1 MQAALLFLA
10 GLTPLLGVFGIMFL
24 LIFEYRRRFKTPFIQ
39 HLLRPP
45 GESLRLRIDELS
57 EKLMTDV
64 LILLICAMVAGFG
77 LRAIFKHALVGGVVL
92 AISLPPFLFFTHRL
106 WQRICL
112 LRDCNL
118 GFLGERAVGEELN
131 SLLADGWKVFHDVEF
146 DEHPGQKTFN
156 VDHVVVG
163 PGGLFAIETKTRSKQ
178 ALTPRDHS
186 PNIVVFDGST
196 LEYPWGREDFGIRD
210 ARERSQHLSQWLTK
224 SLQTVCSFRPVL
236 ALPGWFV
243 KRTGKSD
250 LHVVSGRE
258 LGQLFDGLNKRPVMD
273 PVTVRAICALLDQK
287 CRDVGK
293 DN

>member
-10 GLTPLLGVFGIMFL
+10 GLTPFLGVFGIMAL
-24 LIFEYRRRFKTPFIQ
+24 LIFECRRRFKTPLIQ

-45 GESLRLRIDELS
+45 GESLRLRIDELG

-64 LILLICAMVAGFG
+64 LILFICSMLVGFG
-77 LRAIFKHALVGGVVL
+77 LWAVFKNALAGGIVL
-92 AISLPPFLFFTHRL
+92 ALSLPSFLFFAHRL
-106 WQRICL
+106 WQRVCL
-112 LRDCNL
+112 LRDCSL

-146 DEHPGQKTFN
+146 DENPGQKTFN

-163 PGGLFAIETKTRSKQ
+163 PGGLFAIETKTRRKRVL
-178 ALTPRDHS
+178 APRDHS
-186 PNIVVFDGST
+186 PNIVVFDGMA

-258 LGQLFDGLNKRPVMD
+258 LGQIFDGLNKRPVMD

-293 DN
+293 DR

>member
-1 MQAALLFLA
+1 MQAAFLFLA

-24 LIFEYRRRFKTPFIQ
+24 LILEYRRRFKTPFIQ

-45 GESLRLRIDELS
+45 GESLRLRIDALS
-57 EKLMTDV
+57 EKLMTDA
-64 LILLICAMVAGFG
+64 LILLIFSMIVGFG
-77 LRAIFKHALVGGVVL
+77 LWTIFKHPFVGGVAL
-92 AISLPPFLFFTHRL
+92 ALSLPPFLYFAHRL
-106 WQRICL
+106 WERLRL

-131 SLLADGWKVFHDVEF
+131 SLLADGWKVFHDLEF
-146 DEHPGQKTFN
+146 DEYPGRKTFN

-163 PGGLFAIETKTRSKQ
+163 PGGLFAIETKTRSKP
-178 ALTPRDHS
+178 AIKVGDRS
-186 PNIVVFDGST
+186 PNIVVFDGT
-196 LEYPWGREDFGIRD
+196 ALEYPWGREDFGIRD
-210 ARERSQHLSQWLTK
+210 ARERSQHLSQWLSK
-224 SLQTVCSFRPVL
+224 SLQTVCAFRPVL

-273 PVTVRAICALLDQK
+273 PVTVNAICALLDQK
-287 CRDVGK
+287 CRDVGSEK
-293 DN
+293 